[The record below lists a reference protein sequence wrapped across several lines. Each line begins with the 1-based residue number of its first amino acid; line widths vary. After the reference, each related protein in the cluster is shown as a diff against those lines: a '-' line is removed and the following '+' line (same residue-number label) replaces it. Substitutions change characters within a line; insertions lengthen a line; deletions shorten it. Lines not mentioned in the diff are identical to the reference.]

1 MKCEEDVMMGYIALT
16 KLEKLLLE
24 RIGISDEDIEFGHIK
39 GNENKYVKA
48 SAWDKLKTSKM
59 DGYRIKVVNAR
70 HNPESNALKSIAD
83 REHEELLYMDY
94 LDGTNEARDL
104 IKETYAKVDVEG

>member
-1 MKCEEDVMMGYIALT
+1 MMKRLTHLEKVLLNRVLEIDDGYISFED
-16 KLEKLLLE
+16 KE
-24 RIGISDEDIEFGHIK
+24 SDI
-39 GNENKYVKA
+39 KA
-48 SAWDKLKTSKM
+48 SAWDKLKSTKM

-104 IKETYAKVDVEG
+104 IKKIYAKVDVEG